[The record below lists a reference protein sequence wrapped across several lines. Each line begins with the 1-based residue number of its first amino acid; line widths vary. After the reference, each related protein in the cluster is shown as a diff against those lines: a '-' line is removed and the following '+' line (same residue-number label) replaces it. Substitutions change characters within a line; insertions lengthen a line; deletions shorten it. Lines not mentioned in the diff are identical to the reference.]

1 MNNDIYNN
9 KSGSSL
15 QDAYARLNEAIKI
28 RNASAK
34 GQQYD
39 NANGVALNTTPIVNN
54 ASQGQQVQQQA
65 TPVTDDNIAIRTA
78 GTVEQALRNIKS
90 GFLNLGEG
98 VIDAHIALA
107 GIVNK
112 EWAEEAIKFDISDTI
127 TEWMDNN
134 LSANALYKSK
144 TGNNLYDQSWLNDAD
159 EKIQNIVM
167 GVEQGIGNAL
177 GFMALSSVP
186 YVGVALTWEGSSG
199 MALEEAINDPYY
211 NGNYYGAAGSA
222 ILKGGV
228 ETGLEYLLGWNPK
241 KMGVSTKTFK
251 TVVKELGKN
260 FAEEGLEEVASDL
273 ITPLFDGMYTDK
285 TLAESYDNVTLE
297 SLGET
302 FLVGGLTGA
311 LMTGAGEVASAAYL
325 SPEGQRIAHDI
336 KENEEYYQQAY
347 EKFKNNPNEEQ
358 ALEEFNKVKEEV
370 ANNLLNLGQRIT
382 KLNEKYQN
390 RIGKT
395 VEIDGET
402 YTVGEQVQMKGLS
415 IGLEDARIK
424 AIEETKDLMVKSGV
438 PELADYKVKFITD
451 PKKNGSIDPRTK
463 TISINLN
470 TQKAAKFILGHE
482 ITHAFENN
490 TAYKKVYD
498 EILTSLK
505 NSVNSSKDS
514 TVYEELYNAKK
525 ESYKEE
531 IEGKTEAEA
540 RKYLEKE
547 IVADY
552 MGNNFKNFAEIQ
564 KLFTKQSTW
573 EKFKDMIKG
582 IRKENKS
589 SKAKEYYQR
598 FLKESYGTKVE
609 EKKQPKLKLAGVKYS
624 IKETKNGKK
633 YVEIDFDSKIQQE
646 LNSLSP
652 RERQKKVEKYIREYF
667 SKLDYNNQTILITG
681 KTADKLTNTLKE
693 EKIRAVAQINELL
706 NISKYIE
713 TKETS
718 HRLFD
723 KIAYLDTMFKVGNTY
738 YNGIINLGFHRETK
752 TLQLYEL
759 NQIKKVDSPYN
770 ESQLKAVESTSNII
784 INDNSEESN
793 TKYSKSSPE
802 VEIDLENS
810 NKDSYI
816 KAKKEFGTTYRLDY
830 AGWLNVDGT
839 MLDFSDGQGYRV
851 QDHREIENI
860 YKDSKWT
867 DALIQYLAEG
877 NIRLQSYGFEIWK
890 KPTKEQIAILK
901 KHIRNNYGEVVVDI
915 DYNKNGD
922 TKSYEYERGT
932 PADKIIEDINNYFDK
947 GIEPII
953 DRSDDIRYSKVDT
966 ANEIANT
973 SKQIQKEV
981 QKAHDFVK
989 DNKQYQEDTIKAL
1002 KQLVDSYIQNINH
1015 TKKGGKDISKDARS
1029 VLVNL
1034 RGDKFLTNE
1043 FIANS
1048 ITPEQKNY
1056 LEAIFSF
1063 LEERIN
1069 KLNYSKRKTI
1079 PVLDYETKID
1089 NMDGYDEYADVF
1101 RNKTKVFTEGDV
1113 VLSAL
1118 RVINKVLNNANNDTV
1133 KLNGEELN
1141 RKTATQD
1148 EVNEQ
1153 AVFNK
1158 NNPKAVKGILRRI
1171 NQIAT
1176 SMYDG
1181 AAYFDILGHC
1191 RKDSMFNKFYQEL
1204 YNAYINKLNVA
1215 MQYQKDINEFI
1226 KNNKA
1231 FVKKLKSNKHRISF
1245 ANHDVLLGEAISLYM
1260 ALDAD
1265 NTAEHLLKADRG
1277 GVIITRKDGGRGTKE
1292 GTINRQELLAL
1303 LPNDKVA
1310 ALEDKKIKG
1319 KERKDLY
1326 KECGKIIQ
1334 KQLGE
1339 VIGLD
1344 ATTKDL
1350 IGKLKKHYKDSGE
1363 LYQQVAQ
1370 EYNGFSYPPQETY
1383 YPLKSDIASFNKQ
1396 SGTLDTTGN
1405 FMNDTMNP
1413 SFTKSLSKNAS
1424 NAIQISDVLETYVH
1438 FSEQLATWSQISVK
1452 VKQIDRFL
1460 NTTVKVGDNVRGI
1473 KFREYINQYIDPDF
1487 QKRWESLVLGMQGIN
1502 RTNKTEVDK
1511 ILNKIR
1517 GINASISLGFNAKT
1531 IMIQPT
1537 AYFKF
1542 WHYVSP
1548 KNWLKAFG
1556 SNKGLKN
1563 FKWLVE
1569 HSALVYDRYYGNQG
1583 RNVAEAQTVGAA
1595 RSLNAI
1601 GKVGME
1607 GITQA
1612 DKLPL
1617 ILGWKAI
1624 QLEAQE
1630 KGITDETEILKMFEK
1645 AMYETQATHDALSNG
1660 SAVRVD
1666 NEIAKSFLMFSSENR
1681 KTLSRFFH
1689 SLYAI
1694 KANPNNKAAWRE
1706 FSASTTSMVASAAV
1720 MAAIA
1725 SVLKRLKGDDE
1736 EEFIEA
1742 YGKEFAANMVGVFPV
1757 VSNLYNSLVNGYDL
1771 QLTGFSQIT
1780 DLLDLPQYCET
1791 LMSTNASES
1800 AKTSAIVQIAQRISH
1815 VVGIPFRNIYNDI
1828 LYIAGLGDF
1837 AFNTEMVLKLKNLYY
1852 NTNNSSL
1859 TTLAKTYSKRGD
1871 KDKVSAVIQIKSKN
1885 YGAGEI
1891 SDKVSNEFA
1900 RLYMNGSLESFPS
1913 QLQDEYTVEGTLV
1926 KMNKE
1931 EYKHAQSVYEL
1942 ANEQMELMMSTSQY
1956 LGLTDEEKA
1965 IAIKKLYSAYYD
1977 VAKSDTI
1984 GVEGTKFSKVS
1995 KYIDTGKYA
2004 SYLAKI
2010 QSMKANTLT
2019 NKKEAVQA
2027 YVNRTNLS
2035 KAEKYL
2041 LAYLAGYSIA
2051 DDGKTQVAAYLRSK
2065 GMSYKDSKTFTGIK

>member
-54 ASQGQQVQQQA
+54 ASQGQQVQQQQS

-98 VIDAHIALA
+98 VFDAHVALA

-211 NGNYYGAAGSA
+211 NGDYYGAAGSA
-222 ILKGGV
+222 ILQGGV

-273 ITPLFDGMYTDK
+273 ITPLFNGMYTDK
-285 TLAESYDNVTLE
+285 TLAENYKDVTLE

-302 FLVGGLTGA
+302 FLVGGITGA

-347 EKFKNNPNEEQ
+347 EKFKNNPNEAQ

-370 ANNLLNLGQRIT
+370 YNNLTALGQRIT
-382 KLNEKYQN
+382 KLNSKYQN
-390 RIGKT
+390 RLGNGII
-395 VEIDGET
+395 IDGKT
-402 YTVGEQVQMKGLS
+402 YTVGEQVQGKAK
-415 IGLEDARIK
+415 IIRAIDPRVK
-424 AIEETKDLMVKSGV
+424 AIGETYELISDSGIK
-438 PELADYKVKFITD
+438 ELADYTIEFTTD
-451 PKKNGSIDPRTK
+451 PNINGSFDSTNKKIT
-463 TISINLN
+463 INLN

-498 EILTSLK
+498 EIVASLK
-505 NSVNSSKDS
+505 EDG
-514 TVYEELYNAKK
+514 TYEELYNKAKK
-525 ESYKEE
+525 LYKKQ
-531 IEGKTEAEA
+531 IKNKTEAEA
-540 RKYLEKE
+540 RKYLEEE

-582 IRKENKS
+582 IRKDNRS

-609 EKKQPKLKLAGVKYS
+609 EKKQPKPALAGIKYS
-624 IKETKNGKK
+624 
-633 YVEIDFDSKIQQE
+633 
-646 LNSLSP
+646 
-652 RERQKKVEKYIREYF
+652 
-667 SKLDYNNQTILITG
+667 
-681 KTADKLTNTLKE
+681 
-693 EKIRAVAQINELL
+693 
-706 NISKYIE
+706 
-713 TKETS
+713 
-718 HRLFD
+718 
-723 KIAYLDTMFKVGNTY
+723 
-738 YNGIINLGFHRETK
+738 
-752 TLQLYEL
+752 
-759 NQIKKVDSPYN
+759 VD
-770 ESQLKAVESTSNII
+770 E
-784 INDNSEESN
+784 
-793 TKYSKSSPE
+793 
-802 VEIDLENS
+802 
-810 NKDSYI
+810 
-816 KAKKEFGTTYRLDY
+816 
-830 AGWLNVDGT
+830 
-839 MLDFSDGQGYRV
+839 
-851 QDHREIENI
+851 
-860 YKDSKWT
+860 
-867 DALIQYLAEG
+867 
-877 NIRLQSYGFEIWK
+877 
-890 KPTKEQIAILK
+890 
-901 KHIRNNYGEVVVDI
+901 
-915 DYNKNGD
+915 
-922 TKSYEYERGT
+922 
-932 PADKIIEDINNYFDK
+932 
-947 GIEPII
+947 
-953 DRSDDIRYSKVDT
+953 

-973 SKQIQKEV
+973 SKQIQKQV
-981 QKAHDFVK
+981 QKARDFVK
-989 DNKQYQEDTIKAL
+989 DNKQYQEDPIKAL
-1002 KQLVDSYIQNINH
+1002 KQQVDSYIQNINH
-1015 TKKGGKDISKDARS
+1015 TKKGSKDISKDARS
-1029 VLVNL
+1029 VLVNF
-1034 RGDKFLTNE
+1034 RGDKFLQNE
-1043 FIANS
+1043 FIADT
-1048 ITPEQKNY
+1048 ITPDQKNY
-1056 LEAIFSF
+1056 LETIFSF
-1063 LEERIN
+1063 LEKRIN
-1069 KLNYSKRKTI
+1069 NLNYSKRKTI

-1089 NMDGYDEYADVF
+1089 NMDGYEEYHEVF
-1101 RNKTKVFTEGDV
+1101 EGKTEGDL

-1118 RVINKVLNNANNDTV
+1118 RVINKILNNANNDTV
-1133 KLNGEELN
+1133 KLNGKELN
-1141 RKTATQD
+1141 RKTATQE
-1148 EVNEQ
+1148 EVERQRNYGRTEQ
-1153 AVFNK
+1153 KSA
-1158 NNPKAVKGILRRI
+1158 KGILKLI
-1171 NQIAT
+1171 KQAG
-1176 SMYDG
+1176 SSVLDG
-1181 AAYFDILGHC
+1181 ASYFDILANC
-1191 RKDSMFNKFYQEL
+1191 DDKSLLNEIYLEL
-1204 YNAYINKLNVA
+1204 YNSYLNKLKVAREYQEDINK
-1215 MQYQKDINEFI
+1215 FI
-1226 KNNKA
+1226 KDKSNKK
-1231 FVKKLKSNKHRISF
+1231 FLKKLKDEKSRVEIGGVK
-1245 ANHDVLLGEAISLYM
+1245 VLYGEAISLYM
-1260 ALDAD
+1260 ALDAK
-1265 NTAEHLLKADRG
+1265 NAPEHLLKADRG
-1277 GVIITRKDGGRGTKE
+1277 GAVITNEKGQRS
-1292 GTINRQELLAL
+1292 TIEQKAFMAMLTEEQRNKLA
-1303 LPNDKVA
+1303 DKS
-1310 ALEDKKIKG
+1310 IKG

-1326 KECGKIIQ
+1326 KECGKTI
-1334 KQLGE
+1334 KAE
-1339 VIGLD
+1339 
-1344 ATTKDL
+1344 
-1350 IGKLKKHYKDSGE
+1350 IGKVIENDASELIRILRKYYDKSGT
-1363 LYQQVAQ
+1363 LYQQTAQ
-1370 EYNGFSYPPQETY
+1370 EHNGFSFPVQEEGTY
-1383 YPLKSDIASFNKQ
+1383 YPLKTDLASFNKQ

-1413 SFTKSLSKNAS
+1413 SFTKSLSGNVS

-1452 VKQIDRFL
+1452 IKQIDRFL
-1460 NTTVKVGDNVRGI
+1460 NTTVSIPNQQRGI

-1487 QKRWESLVLGMQGIN
+1487 KKRYESLVKSMQGIN
-1502 RTNKTEVDK
+1502 RTEKTTVDR
-1511 ILNKIR
+1511 ILNKTR
-1517 GINASISLGFNAKT
+1517 GINASVSLAFNAKT
-1531 IMIQPT
+1531 IAIQPS

-1556 SNKGLKN
+1556 SNKGLKD
-1563 FKWLVE
+1563 FKWLLE
-1569 HSALVYDRYYGNQG
+1569 HSALVYDRYFGNQG
-1583 RNVAEAQTVGAA
+1583 QNVAEAQTVGAA
-1595 RSLNAI
+1595 SSLNAI
-1601 GKVGME
+1601 GKAGMW
-1607 GITQA
+1607 GITQT

-1617 ILGWKAI
+1617 MLGWKAV

-1630 KGITDETEILKMFEK
+1630 KGITDETEILSMFEK

-1689 SLYAI
+1689 SLYAL
-1694 KANPNNKAAWRE
+1694 KVNPKSKKAWRE
-1706 FSASTTSMVASAAV
+1706 FSASTTSMVASAAFI
-1720 MAAIA
+1720 AAI
-1725 SVLKRLKGDDE
+1725 SSILKRLKGDDE
-1736 EEFIEA
+1736 DEFIEM
-1742 YGKEFAANMVGVFPV
+1742 YGKEFGANMVGVFPII
-1757 VSNLYNSLVNGYDL
+1757 SNLYNTIVNGYDL

-1780 DLLDLPQYCET
+1780 DLLDLPKYCEK
-1791 LMSTNASES
+1791 LMATDSTEAER
-1800 AKTSAIVQIAQRISH
+1800 TSAIVQIAQRLSH
-1815 VVGIPFRNIYNDI
+1815 LVGIPFRNIYNDI
-1828 LYIAGLGDF
+1828 MYIAGLGDF

-1891 SDKVSNEFA
+1891 SDKISNEFA
-1900 RLYMNGSLESFPS
+1900 RLYMNGSMESFPS

-1942 ANEQMELMMSTSQY
+1942 ANEQMELMMATSQY